1 MRTRWIGPLTLLAAL
16 AAPAQASDLVYF
28 DEDGGGGNPRGL
40 YDLDSTTGISTLRA
54 TVGGGERFFTMDT
67 HPTTGVVY
75 GVSVANGSLWTID
88 INSGATS
95 YVVGTGIDAL
105 GDIAFDPTTGV
116 LYGLGRNSFIL
127 YTIDITTG
135 SYTNI
140 GTTPSNVRTGLCF
153 SPGGQLYACD
163 LGGGLYAVDKT
174 NASTAFVGSSG
185 PGPGLLEDA
194 VYAAAGQIFVTDW
207 DGEVYQIDPGTG
219 ARTFIA
225 STAMGGGC
233 LAIIE
238 APGAVPP
245 PTIYCTAKLNSLG
258 CTPAIGYGG
267 PTSQPLSGA
276 NDYDVDVVQL
286 INNKNG
292 IVFYGYA
299 PHNFPFQGG
308 WLCVTPPILRT
319 PVQQTG
325 GNPPPN
331 DCSGQLV
338 LRVNDPAGVNHAP
351 ASVVYFQ
358 GWSRDPADPTGFG
371 TSLSDAIRLT
381 YQ

>member
-1 MRTRWIGPLTLLAAL
+1 MRPHWIGPLTLLAAL
-16 AAPAQASDLVYF
+16 AAPAWAADLIYF
-28 DEDGGGGNPRGL
+28 DENGGGGNPRGL
-40 YDLDSTTGISTLRA
+40 FDLDSTTGLSSLRT
-54 TVGGGERFFTMDT
+54 TVGGSERFFSMDV
-67 HPTTGVVY
+67 HPTTGTAY
-75 GVSVANGSLWTID
+75 AISANDSRLWTID
-88 INSGATS
+88 VDTGVTSFVAATGLDT
-95 YVVGTGIDAL
+95 VD
-105 GDIAFDPTTGV
+105 DIAFDPTTSI
-116 LYGLGRNSFIL
+116 LYGLGRNSNLL
-127 YTIDITTG
+127 YTIDAASG
-135 SYTNI
+135 SSTII
-140 GTTPSNVRTGLCF
+140 GTTLSGVRTGLTF
-153 SPGGQLYACD
+153 GPGGQLYAFS
-163 LGGGLYAVDKT
+163 LNGALYAVDKA
-174 NASTAFVGSSG
+174 NASCTLIGDSG
-185 PGPGLLEDA
+185 PAIGLLEDA
-194 VYAAAGQIFVTDW
+194 TFASTGMIYATSW
-207 DGEVYQIDPGTG
+207 YGEVYEIDPGFGSRLLVTSTG
-219 ARTFIA
+219 
-225 STAMGGGC
+225 MGSGC

-238 APGAVPP
+238 EAGGTPP

-267 PTSQPLSGA
+267 PTIQPLSGA

-286 INNKNG
+286 VNNKNG

-338 LRVNDPAGVNHAP
+338 LRVNDLAGVNHAP